1 MSTAAEN
8 SLNHDP
14 LVGETLGGRYK
25 IDRLIGRGG
34 IGLVYL
40 ALDQVEGRKVVVKV
54 LAPHWT
60 DDEDAVAR
68 FDREALRMAKLDHP
82 NVVRMYDHGHH
93 GDQAFIVM
101 EFLDGEPLRNYLN
114 RKKTLSF
121 EEFIPIASQ
130 VLAGVGY
137 VHARNIM
144 LRDIK
149 PPNIMLCE
157 RDGKANHVKLL
168 DFGLAKLM
176 GEDDE
181 LTKAHVIGTAGY
193 LSPEQIRGEKIDV
206 RVDVYALGIMFFL
219 MLTGESPIEG
229 DNDAAVLFNHVHGDR
244 KQLADLLPAGHR
256 VPEEVIELIHQCLSK
271 IADERPADA
280 NEMAEVLFESVH
292 PSMFLLP
299 TASDVT
305 RRPAQEYWA
314 KRLKK
319 GASFDEDLEASSG
332 EHTRPVVKRT
342 LEEARSAAALH
353 SGPQP
358 LPSRKSG
365 PRKVPAKPPIPGKG
379 KTKAPPKRPAPPLP
393 KKPPLRTR
401 DRDPELS
408 QTQFG
413 MPKSPPKA
421 KPPPPPKPSST
432 TLGLP
437 VPKRLR
443 SSTPPP
449 GSSPA
454 ITGSRPIAQL
464 LEDQDPAS
472 ESSSQLPKPKPS
484 SAPTPP
490 PRRIGIEAPA
500 ASVAAP
506 VNQVLTVQ
514 FDADDARAAALREH
528 APTGQVSSKQ
538 ATAMAGIPSIVEGPD
553 NDSLPIAIDDEPVPL
568 GTPNDITAVGT
579 GPITSVGSSTEAVP
593 GATKLPWV
601 LVAAGLGAL
610 ALGGVTAYFALAGP
624 DEPAA
629 AVAKDDEAP
638 TDKDKTKP
646 PQPPVPDVVDGG
658 AEPTADTPAD
668 DDGGDEDVIEI
679 SGEAEPAPL
688 KVSGPAGATLFA
700 DGEEIGKLPFDG
712 QLAHGKHKLRVEAE
726 GYDTWESDVTVDPD
740 KGAKVDAKPTKA
752 AVASTKPK
760 PGSKKPKPGTKQ
772 PTPSKPAA
780 DDPPPKPEPK
790 PKPDKKDDVFM
801 NPAKGDDGGGIF
813 LPVGK

>member
-60 DDEDAVAR
+60 DDDDAVAR

-121 EEFIPIASQ
+121 EEFVPIASQ

-219 MLTGESPIEG
+219 MLTGESPIDG

-244 KQLADLLPAGHR
+244 KRLEDLLPEGHR
-256 VPEEVIELIHQCLSK
+256 VPPEVIELLHQCLSK

-342 LEEARSAAALH
+342 LEEARNAAALH
-353 SGPQP
+353 SGPQSLAP
-358 LPSRKSG
+358 RKSG
-365 PRKVPAKPPIPGKG
+365 PRKAAPAKPPLPS
-379 KTKAPPKRPAPPLP
+379 TAKAPPKRTTP
-393 KKPPLRTR
+393 KKPPLRTGER
-401 DRDPELS
+401 NAELS

-413 MPKSPPKA
+413 MPKAAEKA
-421 KPPPPPKPSST
+421 KPPPLPKPSST

-449 GSSPA
+449 GASAA
-454 ITGSRPIAQL
+454 ITGSRPTAHVL
-464 LEDQDPAS
+464 DDPAA
-472 ESSSQLPKPKPS
+472 ESSSSLPKPKPS

-500 ASVAAP
+500 AAVAAR
-506 VNQVLTVQ
+506 VDQGLTVQ

-528 APTGQVSSKQ
+528 APTGQVSSRQ
-538 ATAMAGIPSIVEGPD
+538 AAAMAGIPAIVEGPD
-553 NDSLPIAIDDEPVPL
+553 NDSLPIAIDDEPLPL

-579 GPITSVGSSTEAVP
+579 GPITSVGNAPDLDRGSN
-593 GATKLPWV
+593 KLLWV

-624 DEPAA
+624 DEPTP
-629 AVAKDDEAP
+629 AVAKGDDAP
-638 TDKDKTKP
+638 TDADEKAKP
-646 PQPPVPDVVDGG
+646 TPPPEPEVVDGG
-658 AEPTADTPAD
+658 GANEPEPVAAD
-668 DDGGDEDVIEI
+668 DGDDEVIEI
-679 SGEAEPAPL
+679 SGEPEAAPL
-688 KVSGPAGATLFA
+688 KVKGPTGATLLS
-700 DGEEIGKLPFDG
+700 DGVEIGKLPFEG
-712 QLAHGKHKLRVEAE
+712 QVPHGKHTLRVEAE
-726 GYDTWESDVTVDPD
+726 GYDAWETEVTVEPD
-740 KGAKVDAKPTKA
+740 KGAQVEAKPKKA
-752 AVASTKPK
+752 AVGSTKPK
-760 PGSKKPKPGTKQ
+760 PGSKKPKPGKT
-772 PTPSKPAA
+772 TPAVTPAT
-780 DDPPPKPEPK
+780 DDPTPKPEPK

>member
-60 DDEDAVAR
+60 DDDDAVAR

-93 GDQAFIVM
+93 GDQAYIVM

-137 VHARNIM
+137 VHARSIM

-244 KQLADLLPAGHR
+244 RRLDELLPSGHR
-256 VPEEVIELIHQCLSK
+256 VPQEVIDLIHECLSK
-271 IADERPADA
+271 IANERPADA

-319 GASFDEDLEASSG
+319 GSTFDEDLEASSG
-332 EHTRPVVKRT
+332 EHTRPVIKRT
-342 LEEARSAAALH
+342 LEEARHAAALK

-358 LPSRKSG
+358 LPARKTG
-365 PRKVPAKPPIPGKG
+365 PRKSPAKPPVPAKG
-379 KTKAPPKRPAPPLP
+379 RAKPTAPPKRAAPPP
-393 KKPPLRTR
+393 KKPPLRTKNA
-401 DRDPELS
+401 ELS

-413 MPKSPPKA
+413 MPKLPPKA

-454 ITGSRPIAQL
+454 ITGRSRAL
-464 LEDQDPAS
+464 SQDS
-472 ESSSQLPKPKPS
+472 GSDESSSRLPKPKPS
-484 SAPTPP
+484 GVPTPP
-490 PRRIGIEAPA
+490 PRRVGTEAPA
-500 ASVAAP
+500 ANVAAP
-506 VNQVLTVQ
+506 VDNGLTVQ
-514 FDADDARAAALREH
+514 FDAEDARAAALKEH
-528 APTGQVSSKQ
+528 APTGQVSTKD
-538 ATAMAGIPSIVEGPD
+538 AAAMAGVPDVVEGPD
-553 NDSLPIAIDDEPVPL
+553 NDSLPIALDEEPMFP
-568 GTPNDITAVGT
+568 GTPNDVTAVGT
-579 GPITSVGSSTEAVP
+579 GPITSVG
-593 GATKLPWV
+593 ATADGGKGSGLPWV

-610 ALGGVTAYFALAGP
+610 ALGTVTAYFALAGP
-624 DEPAA
+624 DETPAAEVAKTDDGDKAKKSEPTPPPVPAVVDDGGEDEPAA
-629 AVAKDDEAP
+629 A
-638 TDKDKTKP
+638 
-646 PQPPVPDVVDGG
+646 
-658 AEPTADTPAD
+658 
-668 DDGGDEDVIEI
+668 DDGEDEDVIEI
-679 SGEAEPAPL
+679 SGEAQPAPL
-688 KVSGPAGATLFA
+688 KVTGPAGATLYA
-700 DGEEIGKLPFDG
+700 DDEKLGSLPYEG
-712 QLAHGKHKLRVEAE
+712 TLSHGDHKLRVEAE
-726 GYDTWESDVTVDPD
+726 GYDLWESEVTVDPD
-740 KGAKVDAKPTKA
+740 KGATVEAKPAKT
-752 AVASTKPK
+752 AVATSRPK
-760 PGSKKPKPGTKQ
+760 PGKKPGKKPKS
-772 PTPSKPAA
+772 PTSPKPTAS
-780 DDPPPKPEPK
+780 DPPPKPEPR
-790 PKPDKKDDVFM
+790 PKPDKKKDDVFID
-801 NPAKGDDGGGIF
+801 PAKGDDGGGIF